1 MTANAHKIGAVL
13 YAVWGLL
20 HLKASQMT
28 YQLGFT
34 MEDGLEQARVLQDAF
49 NLGWIAVF
57 AIVVALWLN
66 WRNHRAGYWINF
78 VVVGLVDIGF
88 IVHVLAPGKV
98 PMMPGVL
105 GPVTWLL
112 AALFSTLAYRRVYGA
127 RPSTS

>member
-1 MTANAHKIGAVL
+1 MTAIAHRIGAVL
-13 YAVWGLL
+13 YVVWGLL

-28 YQLGFT
+28 YELGFG
-34 MEDGLEQARVLQDAF
+34 MPDGIERARVLQDAF

-57 AIVVALWLN
+57 AIVVAIWLN
-66 WRNHRAGYWINF
+66 WRNDRAGYWVNF

-88 IVHVLAPGKV
+88 IIHVLAPGVV

-112 AALFSTLAYRRVYGA
+112 AVAFTTIAYRQAHAGRTLA
-127 RPSTS
+127 S